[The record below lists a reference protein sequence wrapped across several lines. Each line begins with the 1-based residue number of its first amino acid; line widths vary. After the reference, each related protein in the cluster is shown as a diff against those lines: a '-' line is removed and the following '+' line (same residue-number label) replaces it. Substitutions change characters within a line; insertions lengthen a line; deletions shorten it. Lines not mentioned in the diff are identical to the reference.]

1 MTTKRAINSK
11 LITTTQHKL
20 FSAFSKSMVND
31 SHVNNE
37 IVSTIMYQKG
47 KPVKGVPKKNV
58 VNASGKS
65 KYWNTEM
72 PILVKDASKDSVITT
87 ANSNSLKL
95 SNQRASLSDEALL
108 YLVHLSGHHKN
119 MFLFIVFY
127 LVNPE
132 TLEFKT
138 DSYVK
143 AKYEEFCKVTGYNVP
158 SKMTIDD
165 SIKRLSEMKLILNVK
180 KNHYLINPILLGYSS
195 NAVRL
200 NAVTIYSQKLFDKGK
215 DVAECLLPE
224 LNIKPSRL

>member
-1 MTTKRAINSK
+1 MTKRSTSTK
-11 LITTTQHKL
+11 RITSPLHEEL
-20 FSAFSKSMVND
+20 SAFSKIMVND

-37 IVSTIMYQKG
+37 IVSKIVYQKG
-47 KPVKGVPKKNV
+47 KPVKGVSKKNV

-72 PILVKDASKDSVITT
+72 PILVKDASKDTIITT
-87 ANSNSLKL
+87 ANSHSLIL

-138 DSYVK
+138 DSYIK

-158 SKMTIDD
+158 SKITIDD
-165 SIKRLSEMKLILNVK
+165 SIKRLREVGLILNVK

-195 NAVRL
+195 NSVRL

-215 DVAECLLPE
+215 DVAGCLLPNFD
-224 LNIKPSRL
+224 LFKK